1 MRDQR
6 GRAACQGVAAT
17 GRDSSRQDVHSS
29 HRSQKAMLQPR
40 VHHRRREASTS
51 EAPASRVWSTPVS
64 LTTVWPFPHVRCRAR
79 LRQGGGWVSKC
90 GPVLCCLLTAL
101 MVFTQSAPLRSETPS
116 DERWQGWHGRGRAWL
131 CQDEVAPA
139 RSGGR
144 VLWLQDG

>member
-6 GRAACQGVAAT
+6 GRAARQGVAAT

-51 EAPASRVWSTPVS
+51 EGPGVPRLKHPCLSDNRVTFSPRQVSRP
-64 LTTVWPFPHVRCRAR
+64 LTSGRRLSVKMWPR
-79 LRQGGGWVSKC
+79 
-90 GPVLCCLLTAL
+90 LCCPLTAL

-116 DERWQGWHGRGRAWL
+116 DER
-131 CQDEVAPA
+131 
-139 RSGGR
+139 
-144 VLWLQDG
+144 